1 MFNAGDFISDTEEK
15 IASMKRRARWAMAI
29 GYAAW
34 FITIVLV
41 ISGTIKG
48 CAVLASHPYSDSL
61 TAPLARF
68 GVWAWNFMNDH
79 LPWLWPFVWSIS
91 PYPDLTQTAP
101 RLTIGFILWV
111 YGLLAISIG
120 LRKLS
125 KFFYRKASELENFL
139 QQQGPILLQLQ
150 TMSGQNIDISGNS
163 NVVNA
168 FNNITHMREKI
179 EKKVWWEG
187 PWGVI
192 ATGVAAIA
200 IAKFLHL
207 S

>member
-1 MFNAGDFISDTEEK
+1 
-15 IASMKRRARWAMAI
+15 MAI

-48 CAVLASHPYSDSL
+48 CAVLASHPYYSDAL
-61 TAPLARF
+61 TAALARF
-68 GVWAWNFMNDH
+68 GVWAWNLMNDH
-79 LPWLWPFVWSIS
+79 LPWLWPSLWTIS
-91 PYPDLTQTAP
+91 PYPDVTQMAP
-101 RLTIGFILWV
+101 RLTIGSILWV

-150 TMSGQNIDISGNS
+150 SMSGQNIDISGNS

-168 FNNITHMREKI
+168 FNNITHMRERI
-179 EKKVWWEG
+179 EKNSWWKIF
-187 PWGVI
+187 WNALV
-192 ATGVAAIA
+192 
-200 IAKFLHL
+200 
-207 S
+207 